1 MRNRLES
8 PHIPR
13 REFFSRLSDGL
24 YGTALA
30 TLLGEDLYSS
40 SNPALAGNGVHDL
53 KPRAP
58 HYRPQAKAVIHL
70 FMNGGPSQVDL
81 FDPKPE
87 LARLAG
93 SAPPRDILNKIEFAD
108 QVGGLFPSPYK
119 FKRRGRCGMELSEL
133 LPHLGEV
140 VDDITLIRSM
150 YGEHFN
156 HEPAI
161 YLMHSGRTLPNRP
174 SLGSWVVYGLGSET
188 RNLPGYVVLDDPKG
202 LPINREQNW
211 QSAWLPPVYQGTRFR
226 SEGPPVLNLE
236 SRRNLPS
243 DLIEAERALLRR
255 LDTAHRDAR
264 PREPELDARIAS
276 YELAARM
283 QLATSDAL
291 DLSQEDEATREMY
304 GLNDELTRSY
314 GTRCL
319 MARRLVERGVR
330 FVQIFIEGQIWD
342 AHTNLEK
349 MLTYSCG
356 KTDRPA
362 AALVKDL
369 KRRGLL
375 EETLVIWG
383 GEFGRMPLAQ
393 VADRGADGRDHGPDG
408 FSIWMAG
415 GGVKGGLTYGGTDDI
430 GHKAVD
436 QRVSVHDFHATL
448 LHLLGMNY
456 RDLVYRRHGLDE
468 RLTDQ
473 FPARVVEEILV

>member
-1 MRNRLES
+1 MHKS
-8 PHIPR
+8 PDSQLLPR
-13 REFFSRLSDGL
+13 REFFSRIGDGL
-24 YGTALA
+24 YATALA
-30 TLLGEDLYSS
+30 TLLGNDLFPA
-40 SNPALAGNGVHDL
+40 NPALAGNGTYDL

-58 HYRPQAKAVIHL
+58 HYRPQAKSVIHL

-108 QVGGLFPSPYK
+108 QVGGLLPSPYK
-119 FKRRGRCGMELSEL
+119 FNRHGRCGMELSEL

-140 VDDITLIRSM
+140 VDDITLVRSM

-188 RNLPGYVVLDDPKG
+188 QNLPGYVVLDDPKG

-236 SRRNLPS
+236 SRRKLPS

-255 LDTAHRDAR
+255 LDVAHRSTR

-314 GTRCL
+314 GKRCL

-349 MLTYSCG
+349 SLAYSCG

-362 AALVKDL
+362 AALITDL

>member
-1 MRNRLES
+1 MHES
-8 PHIPR
+8 SESRHLPR
-13 REFFSRLSDGL
+13 REFFSRISDGL
-24 YGTALA
+24 YGAALA
-30 TLLGEDLYSS
+30 TLLGDDLFPA
-40 SNPALAGNGVHDL
+40 NPALGNGTYDL

-58 HYRPQAKAVIHL
+58 HYRPQAKSVIHL

-108 QVGGLFPSPYK
+108 QVGGLLPSPYK
-119 FKRRGRCGMELSEL
+119 FNRHGRCGMELSEL

-140 VDDITLIRSM
+140 ADDITLIRSM

-188 RNLPGYVVLDDPKG
+188 QNLPGYVVLDDPKG

-255 LDTAHRDAR
+255 LDLAHRDSR

-314 GTRCL
+314 GKRCL

-349 MLTYSCG
+349 MLAYSCG

-362 AALVKDL
+362 AALIKDL

-375 EETLVIWG
+375 DETLVIWG

-415 GGVKGGLTYGGTDDI
+415 GGVKAGLTYGATDDI
-430 GHKAVD
+430 GHKAAD

-456 RDLVYRRHGLDE
+456 RDLVFRRHGLDE